1 MSDRSL
7 EYLKDVSN
15 RDVLLSEFSLKHRSA
30 YRILFLLQLIATL
43 RIFADIFEYRSSVFL
58 IKKDMSRGE
67 NIVSQQKINLGPK
80 ISVIVP
86 TKNEEEKLPLLLKSI
101 ESQTYSNIEVVVTDC
116 MSTDTTE
123 EIAHKFG
130 AKVVKIPVDSVGLAS
145 STGAKQSSGSI
156 IIRCDADTVFLP
168 EFMEKIVRRFQGNNG
183 IYLVLSSQ
191 YYYDGNFIINFL
203 SFLYIKY
210 WRPPWMTPGHMT
222 AIRRE
227 TYFEVGGY
235 DPDMKRDEDTD
246 LGLRIVRR
254 YGRSHIFVDR
264 TLEVLIS
271 ARAVKKVGTFS
282 YIMQTGLG
290 ISISFFNN

>member
-7 EYLKDVSN
+7 EYLKDISN
-15 RDVLLSEFSLKHRSA
+15 RSLLLSEFSLKHRSA

-43 RIFADIFEYRSSVFL
+43 RIFADIFEYRRSVFL
-58 IKKDMSRGE
+58 IKRDMIRGE

-101 ESQTYSNIEVVVTDC
+101 ESQTYSNIEVIVTDC
-116 MSTDTTE
+116 MSNDTTE
-123 EIAHKFG
+123 GIARKFG

-156 IIRCDADTVFLP
+156 IIRCDADTIFLP
-168 EFMEKIVRRFQGNNG
+168 EFMENIVRRFQSNNG
-183 IYLVLSSQ
+183 INFVLSSQ

-203 SFLYIKY
+203 TFLYIKY

-222 AIRRE
+222 AIRRKI
-227 TYFEVGGY
+227 YFEVGGY
-235 DPDMKRDEDTD
+235 DPQMRRDEDTD
-246 LGLRIVRR
+246 LGQRIVKR
-254 YGRSHIFVDR
+254 YGSYHIFVDR
-264 TLEVLIS
+264 KLVVLIS

-282 YIMQTGLG
+282 YLIQTGLG
-290 ISISFFNN
+290 ISISFFQ